1 MKMMPS
7 SKDTQ
12 MMGDQNRFPTTS
24 WNLVKTAKKVEALDT
39 LINVYWKPLYF
50 FVRQHGY
57 DNESSKDMV
66 QGFLTTLMQRDAF
79 SKADPARG
87 RFRTFLLAALT
98 NFLKDCAKAE
108 TRLKRGG
115 DQAVFSLD
123 FAQGESEYKLDVA
136 HGEAPETVLNRA
148 WAKNLWK
155 HSLTK
160 LQGDP
165 AHLQAF
171 TLYVAGTDYSTISQ
185 KTGLSESAAKTAVHR
200 LKGQLRDIIVG
211 HIRDTVS
218 SEADLEAEVAEFMSL
233 LS

>member
-1 MKMMPS
+1 MPS

-24 WNLVKTAKKVEALDT
+24 WNLVRTAKKVEALDT
-39 LINVYWKPLYF
+39 LIQIYWKPLYF

-57 DNESSKDMV
+57 DNETSKDMV
-66 QGFLTTLMQRDAF
+66 QSFLTTLMQRDAF

-87 RFRTFLLAALT
+87 RFRTFLLAALS

-115 DQAVFSLD
+115 DQAIFSLD
-123 FAQGESEYKLDVA
+123 FAQGESEFKLDVA
-136 HGEAPETVLNRA
+136 HGEAPEVVLNRA

-160 LQGDP
+160 LQGDS
-165 AHLQAF
+165 AHIDAF
-171 TLYVAGTDYSTISQ
+171 NLYLTGMDYSKISQ